1 MKRLFKILVNV
12 IIFLLLIFVFY
23 YLVGIIVDLSWFG
36 EYRYRNGNTVDQV
49 VIVISGLLSWSV
61 TKKISR
67 RIFKG

>member
-1 MKRLFKILVNV
+1 M
-12 IIFLLLIFVFY
+12 FY
-23 YLVGIIVDLSWFG
+23 YIVGIIVDLSWFG